1 MRSYAAL
8 LLLLLIMLP
17 HAVSAQPGTDEQ
29 LAAQYYQQGDY
40 ERAVLYYEKLYRKQ
54 PNDFYYE
61 QLFKSYTGLQNITA
75 AEKLVKDHQ
84 KKRPD
89 DPRFLIDLGSLYRGM
104 GENEKATKEFDRAL
118 KMMKPEQ
125 GSIRAMAN
133 AFQRV
138 NEIDLALLAYERGQ
152 KVVKDGQ
159 VFHYEVANLYAIKG
173 DVPKMVTAYMD
184 LLSANEAYIQAVQNS
199 LSRYMDF
206 ELYDSRTELLRT
218 ELLRRIQRDP
228 ERTIFQELLIWMYIQ
243 QKDLNAAFV
252 QSRAM
257 DKRFDENGNRLME
270 LARIA
275 QANGDH
281 ATAFKCYEY
290 VLSLNRKD
298 GNYIQARLGA
308 VQTRFAQLLEQAE
321 PAEADLLELDQRF
334 QLTLGELGLNKNTID
349 LLRDR
354 SRLNAYHLNRQGE
367 AIALLEQGIA
377 LPALDPSTKAQ
388 LKLDIGDVHL
398 LQGDIWEASLY
409 YSQVD
414 LDFKYDVLGHEARL
428 RNAKVSF
435 YAGDFLWSQAQLSVL
450 KSSTSKLI
458 ANDAMELSLRITDN
472 LGLDSNSVPLRLF
485 AHAELLRIQHRY
497 DESLAVLDSLV
508 AEYPMHSLGDD
519 VLYERYR
526 IAYARKQYL
535 EAAGFLEK
543 LLELYPLD
551 ILVDNALIDLGRLY
565 EDRLKD
571 TEKATT
577 FYEKLLFEQ
586 TGSIFVPEARERY
599 RRLRG
604 DNLGDPAPAEPIFQQ
619 GAP

>member
-84 KKRPD
+84 KRRPD

-104 GENEKATKEFDRAL
+104 GENDKATKEFDRAL

-138 NEIDLALLAYERGQ
+138 NEIDLALVAYERGQ

-206 ELYDSRTELLRT
+206 ELNDSRTELLRT

-321 PAEADLLELDQRF
+321 PAETDLLELDQRF

-354 SRLNAYHLNRQGE
+354 SRLNAYLLNRQGE

-435 YAGDFLWSQAQLSVL
+435 YAGDFLWAQAQLSVL

-472 LGLDSNSVPLRLF
+472 LGLDSNSAPLSLF

-586 TGSIFVPEARERY
+586 TGSIFVPEARER
-599 RRLRG
+599 
-604 DNLGDPAPAEPIFQQ
+604 
-619 GAP
+619 

>member
-1 MRSYAAL
+1 MKRFLAVL
-8 LLLLLIMLP
+8 LLFMGMLP
-17 HAVSAQPGTDEQ
+17 SVLQAQPGTDEQ

-54 PNDFYYE
+54 PTDYYYE
-61 QLFKSYTGLQNITA
+61 QLFKSYTGLQNMEA

-84 KKRPD
+84 RKRSD
-89 DPRFLIDLGSLYRGM
+89 DPRFPVDLGSLYRLSGQDD
-104 GENEKATKEFDRAL
+104 KAAKEFDRAL
-118 KMMKPEQ
+118 KLMKPEQ
-125 GSIRAMAN
+125 GSIRSLAN

-138 NEIDLALLAYERGQ
+138 NELDLALQAYDRGQ
-152 KVVKDGQ
+152 KMIKDGQ

-173 DVPKMVTAYMD
+173 DVPNMVTAYMD

-206 ELYDSRTELLRT
+206 ERSDERTELLRT

-243 QKDLNAAFV
+243 QKDMNAAFV

-257 DKRFDENGNRLME
+257 DKRFDEGGNRLME

-290 VLSLNRKD
+290 VLSLGRND
-298 GNYIQARLGA
+298 ANYIQARLGA
-308 VQTRFAQLLEQAE
+308 VKTRFAQLLEQAE
-321 PAEADLLELDQRF
+321 PAEADLLDLDQRI
-334 QLTLGELGLNKNTID
+334 QMTLGELGMNKNTVD
-349 LLRDR
+349 LIRDR
-354 SRLNAYHLNRQGE
+354 ARLNAYHLGRTAE
-367 AIALLEQGIA
+367 AITYLEAGIA
-377 LPALDPSTKAQ
+377 LPAIDPMTKAQ

-398 LQGDIWEASLY
+398 LMGDIWEASLY

-414 LDFKYDVLGHEARL
+414 LDFKYDVMGHEARL

-450 KSSTSKLI
+450 KASTSKLI

-472 LGLDSNSVPLRLF
+472 LGLDSNSVPLSYF
-485 AHAELLRIQHRY
+485 ARAELLRVQHRY
-497 DESLAVLDSLV
+497 DGSLAVLDSLT
-508 AEYPMHSLGDD
+508 AEFPIHSLGDD

-526 IAYARKQYL
+526 IAYARHQYP
-535 EAAGFLEK
+535 EAAAFLEK

-551 ILVDNALIDLGRLY
+551 ILVDNALLDLGRLY
-565 EDRLKD
+565 EDRIKD
-571 TEKATT
+571 TEKAMQ

-604 DNLGDPAPAEPIFQQ
+604 DTHDVKDAPA
-619 GAP
+619 APHQHP

>member
-1 MRSYAAL
+1 MKL
-8 LLLLLIMLP
+8 LCTLILLFLGLVPTMLN
-17 HAVSAQPGTDEQ
+17 AQPGTDEQ

-54 PNDFYYE
+54 PTDHHYE
-61 QLFKSYTGLQNITA
+61 QLFKSYTGLQNIEA
-75 AEKLVKDHQ
+75 AEKLVKSHQ
-84 KKRPD
+84 KKHSEN
-89 DPRFLIDLGSLYRGM
+89 PRFAIDLGSLYRMIGQDD
-104 GENEKATKEFDRAL
+104 KAEKEFDRAM
-118 KMMKPEQ
+118 KMMRPEQ
-125 GSIRAMAN
+125 GSVRAMAN
-133 AFQRV
+133 AFQRA
-138 NEIDLALLAYERGQ
+138 NELDLALEAYDRGQ
-152 KVVKDGQ
+152 KMIKDGQ

-199 LSRYMDF
+199 LSRYMDL
-206 ELYDSRTELLRT
+206 EANDERTELLRT

-252 QSRAM
+252 QSKAM
-257 DKRFDENGNRLME
+257 DKRFDEGGGRLLE
-270 LARIA
+270 LAMIA

-281 ATAFKCYEY
+281 GTAFKCYEY
-290 VLSLNRKD
+290 VVSLGRND
-298 GNYIQARLGA
+298 ANYIQARLGA
-308 VQTRFAQLLEQAE
+308 VETRFEQLLEQPE
-321 PAEADLLELDQRF
+321 PTTDDLLDLDQRF
-334 QLTLGELGLNKNTID
+334 GSTLEELGLNKNTVQ

-354 SRLNAYHLNRQGE
+354 ARLNAYHLYRHAE
-367 AIALLEQGIA
+367 AIAYLESGIA
-377 LPALDPSTKAQ
+377 LPAVDPSTKAQ

-398 LQGDIWEASLY
+398 LMGDIWEASLY

-414 LDFKYDVLGHEARL
+414 LDFKYDILGHEARL

-450 KSSTSKLI
+450 KASTSKLI

-472 LGLDSNSVPLRLF
+472 LGLDSNSVPLSYF
-485 AHAELLRIQHRY
+485 ARAELLRVQHRY
-497 DESLAVLDSLV
+497 DESLAVLDSLTT
-508 AEYPMHSLGDD
+508 EFPMHSLGDD

-526 IAYARKQYL
+526 IAYARHLYPD
-535 EAAGFLEK
+535 AAAFLEK

-551 ILVDNALIDLGRLY
+551 ILVDNALLDLGRLY
-565 EDRLKD
+565 EDRIKD
-571 TEKATT
+571 KDKAMA

-604 DNLGDPAPAEPIFQQ
+604 DTLDVQDAPDSPHQH
-619 GAP
+619 P